1 MNCWRIVRNS
11 NERNSGFGQSL
22 LALPFF
28 LDFLPES
35 RVHLLV
41 FSTGSLAGGF
51 FSMKVCRIKKS
62 ENNGN
67 ARLSMRIHYREDTNK
82 NVFNS
87 Q

>member
-1 MNCWRIVRNS
+1 LEDSPEFKRAKFWFWPIVIIITIFF
-11 NERNSGFGQSL
+11 GFFAGIQG
-22 LALPFF
+22 AFIGFF
-28 LDFLPES
+28 YE
-35 RVHLLV
+35 LV
-41 FSTGSLAGGF
+41 GGGF

-67 ARLSMRIHYREDTNK
+67 ARLSIRIHYREDTNK

>member
-1 MNCWRIVRNS
+1 
-11 NERNSGFGQSL
+11 
-22 LALPFF
+22 
-28 LDFLPES
+28 
-35 RVHLLV
+35 
-41 FSTGSLAGGF
+41 
-51 FSMKVCRIKKS
+51 MKVCRIKKS